1 MPCLKNFCCG
11 YSLRSGGSFIGYVS
25 IVIFIK
31 LFILCVIVLWCIK
44 LRIDDAGIDGRGW
57 NVLNRFS
64 TFIRARAS
72 NNEIEET
79 LQDLKSENVRK
90 MLK

>member
-1 MPCLKNFCCG
+1 MPCLRNFCCG

-25 IVIFIK
+25 VAFYVK

-64 TFIRARAS
+64 SFIRARAN

-79 LQDLKSENVRK
+79 LQDLKSIRN
-90 MLK
+90 